1 MTCFAQI
8 CRKPKVIRHITAQES
23 EESDDLPEVR
33 LEPDPVDENIL
44 EDEEDQLV
52 PLEENGEDAEEG
64 TNGEVADDETS
75 EVIEGE
81 GNEEEEEEE
90 EVTLVNGDGVKITT
104 DEKGNEVLPD
114 GKEICIKTFFFKI
127 LTCHF
132 SIWLA

>member
-1 MTCFAQI
+1 MNFLART
-8 CRKPKVIRHITAQES
+8 CRKPKVIRHITTQES

-44 EDEEDQLV
+44 EDEEDQV
-52 PLEENGEDAEEG
+52 PLEENGEDVEEG

-81 GNEEEEEEE
+81 RNEGEEEEEEEE

-114 GKEICIKTFFFKI
+114 GKEIFLGNYFKP
-127 LTCHF
+127 F
-132 SIWLA
+132 